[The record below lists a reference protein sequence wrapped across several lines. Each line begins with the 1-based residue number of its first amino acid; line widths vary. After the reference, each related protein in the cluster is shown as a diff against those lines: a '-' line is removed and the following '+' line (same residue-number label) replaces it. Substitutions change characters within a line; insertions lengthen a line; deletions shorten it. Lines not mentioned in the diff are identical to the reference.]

1 MVLSY
6 GLSNYNN
13 VGTMIITE
21 KDLSEE
27 QKSVYDNILKWV
39 DNKNSRLLTFGGVAG
54 SGKSV
59 LTSLVSKKINKSIA
73 FAAFTGKAANVL
85 RQKLDA
91 NKIKYSYCGTL
102 HGLIYIPIVD
112 KHSLRVIGWRK
123 RSEIEEELVFID
135 EASMINDRMFYDL
148 QSFDRKILAIGDHA
162 QLSPIGSDIN
172 LMQTPQLKLEETHRA
187 ARGNPIIALSTMI
200 RHDEDIS
207 EFQSPDNRV
216 RFLKRNSDE
225 LGEFAINMYKEK
237 EDRLNSAII
246 CYFNKSRVAYNNV
259 K

>member
-148 QSFDRKILAIGDHA
+148 QSFECF
-162 QLSPIGSDIN
+162 S
-172 LMQTPQLKLEETHRA
+172 
-187 ARGNPIIALSTMI
+187 
-200 RHDEDIS
+200 
-207 EFQSPDNRV
+207 V
-216 RFLKRNSDE
+216 E
-225 LGEFAINMYKEK
+225 LFATE
-237 EDRLNSAII
+237 
-246 CYFNKSRVAYNNV
+246 
-259 K
+259 